1 MTISVSGRTWT
12 IPFGVVCIIAK
23 GKASAKRVIPGM
35 KILSPATTGLL
46 FSPLRAKPSIPG
58 PNLTFCLEAMTGE
71 SVNLVHGFASTLR
84 MVTLEPNWEPAFLR
98 IIPSTRMTPRLASSG
113 LGYRFSKVLAKCG
126 AKVALSARRVDKLDK
141 LAEEIKSEGGECMVV
156 PIDMVDRESIR
167 AAVKKVEDVLGT
179 INTLINN
186 AGMVDAQWAIKQ
198 SDELIDGVVATNLVG
213 PYLLSNEVARRLID
227 KKEPGRMV
235 NIASMAAYNINPNS
249 ASVLY
254 STTKSAIVR
263 MTESLSVEWARN
275 HINVNAIA
283 PGMFSSEMLDG
294 MLERIGD
301 VSQSLPRKRI
311 CMPEQMDSTLLYL
324 VSPSSEC
331 VTGTCI
337 KIDDGQ
343 SSR

>member
-1 MTISVSGRTWT
+1 MSEFETPNFSVD
-12 IPFGVVCIIAK
+12 
-23 GKASAKRVIPGM
+23 
-35 KILSPATTGLL
+35 LSNQVALVTG
-46 FSPLRAKPSIPG
+46 
-58 PNLTFCLEAMTGE
+58 
-71 SVNLVHGFASTLR
+71 
-84 MVTLEPNWEPAFLR
+84 
-98 IIPSTRMTPRLASSG
+98 ASSG

-126 AKVALSARRVDKLDK
+126 AKVALSARRVEKLES
-141 LAEEIKSEGGECMVV
+141 LAEEIKSDGGECMVV

-167 AAVKKVEDVLGT
+167 AAVKTVEEKLGT

-198 SDELIDGVVATNLVG
+198 SDELIDGVIDTNLVG
-213 PYLLSNEVARRLID
+213 PYLLSNEVARKLIE
-227 KKEPGRMV
+227 KKEPGRMI
-235 NIASMAAYNINPNS
+235 NISSLAAFNTTPNS
-249 ASVLY
+249 AAVLY

-263 MTESLSVEWARN
+263 MTEALSVEWAKH

-301 VSQSLPRKRI
+301 VSQTLPRKRI
-311 CMPEQMDSTLLYL
+311 CTPEQMDSTLLFL

-343 SSR
+343 TAR

>member
-1 MTISVSGRTWT
+1 MSEFETPNFSVD
-12 IPFGVVCIIAK
+12 
-23 GKASAKRVIPGM
+23 
-35 KILSPATTGLL
+35 LSNQVALVTG
-46 FSPLRAKPSIPG
+46 
-58 PNLTFCLEAMTGE
+58 
-71 SVNLVHGFASTLR
+71 
-84 MVTLEPNWEPAFLR
+84 
-98 IIPSTRMTPRLASSG
+98 ASSG

-126 AKVALSARRVDKLDK
+126 AKVALSARREEKLQS
-141 LAEEIKSEGGECMVV
+141 LAEEIRSDGGECMVV

-167 AAVKKVEDVLGT
+167 AAVKKVEDELGT

-198 SDELIDGVVATNLVG
+198 SDELIDGVIDTNLVG
-213 PYLLSNEVARRLID
+213 PYLLSNEVARKLIE

-235 NIASMAAYNINPNS
+235 NISSLAAFNTTPNS
-249 ASVLY
+249 AAVLH

-263 MTESLSVEWARN
+263 MTEALSVEWAKH

-301 VSQSLPRKRI
+301 VSQTLPRKRI
-311 CMPEQMDSTLLYL
+311 CSPEQMDSTLLFL

-343 SSR
+343 TAR

>member
-1 MTISVSGRTWT
+1 MSEFETPNFSVD
-12 IPFGVVCIIAK
+12 
-23 GKASAKRVIPGM
+23 
-35 KILSPATTGLL
+35 LSNQVALVTG
-46 FSPLRAKPSIPG
+46 
-58 PNLTFCLEAMTGE
+58 
-71 SVNLVHGFASTLR
+71 
-84 MVTLEPNWEPAFLR
+84 
-98 IIPSTRMTPRLASSG
+98 ASSG

-126 AKVALSARRVDKLDK
+126 AKVALSARRVEKLDS
-141 LAEEIKSEGGECMVV
+141 LAEEIKSDGGECMVV
-156 PIDMVDRESIR
+156 PIDMVDRDSIR
-167 AAVKKVEDVLGT
+167 AAVKTIEEKLGT

-198 SDELIDGVVATNLVG
+198 SDELIDGVIDTNLVG
-213 PYLLSNEVARRLID
+213 PYLLSNEVARKLIE

-235 NIASMAAYNINPNS
+235 NISSLAAFNTTPNS
-249 ASVLY
+249 AAVLY

-263 MTESLSVEWARN
+263 MTEALSVEWARH

-301 VSQSLPRKRI
+301 VSQTLPRKRI
-311 CMPEQMDSTLLYL
+311 CTPEQMDSTLLFL

-343 SSR
+343 TAR

>member
-1 MTISVSGRTWT
+1 MTEFNNPNFSID
-12 IPFGVVCIIAK
+12 
-23 GKASAKRVIPGM
+23 
-35 KILSPATTGLL
+35 LSDQVALVTG
-46 FSPLRAKPSIPG
+46 
-58 PNLTFCLEAMTGE
+58 
-71 SVNLVHGFASTLR
+71 
-84 MVTLEPNWEPAFLR
+84 
-98 IIPSTRMTPRLASSG
+98 ASSG

-126 AKVALSARRVDKLDK
+126 AKVALSARRVDKLEK
-141 LAEEIKSEGGECMVV
+141 LSEEIKSDGGDCMVV
-156 PIDMVDRESIR
+156 PIDMIDRDTIR
-167 AAVKKVEDVLGT
+167 DAVQKVEEGLGT

-198 SDELIDGVVATNLVG
+198 SDELIDNVVATNLVG
-213 PYLLSNEVARRLID
+213 PYLLSNEGARRLIE

-235 NIASMAAYNINPNS
+235 NIASIAAFNISPNS

-263 MTESLSVEWARN
+263 MTESLAVEWARN

-301 VSQSLPRKRI
+301 MSQSLPRKRI

>member
-1 MTISVSGRTWT
+1 MSEFETPNFSVD
-12 IPFGVVCIIAK
+12 
-23 GKASAKRVIPGM
+23 
-35 KILSPATTGLL
+35 LSNQVALVTG
-46 FSPLRAKPSIPG
+46 
-58 PNLTFCLEAMTGE
+58 
-71 SVNLVHGFASTLR
+71 
-84 MVTLEPNWEPAFLR
+84 
-98 IIPSTRMTPRLASSG
+98 ASSG

-126 AKVALSARRVDKLDK
+126 AKVALSARRVEKLES
-141 LAEEIKSEGGECMVV
+141 LAEEIRSDGGECMVV

-167 AAVKKVEDVLGT
+167 AAVKKVEDELGT

-186 AGMVDAQWAIKQ
+186 AGMVDDQWAIKQ
-198 SDELIDGVVATNLVG
+198 SDELIDGVIETNLVG
-213 PYLLSNEVARRLID
+213 HYLLSNEVARKLIE

-235 NIASMAAYNINPNS
+235 NISSLAAFNTTPNS
-249 ASVLY
+249 AAVLY

-263 MTESLSVEWARN
+263 MTEALSVEWAKH

-301 VSQSLPRKRI
+301 VSQTLPRKRI
-311 CMPEQMDSTLLYL
+311 CSPEQMDSTLLFL

-343 SSR
+343 TAR

>member
-1 MTISVSGRTWT
+1 MSEFETPNFSVD
-12 IPFGVVCIIAK
+12 
-23 GKASAKRVIPGM
+23 
-35 KILSPATTGLL
+35 LSNQVALVTG
-46 FSPLRAKPSIPG
+46 
-58 PNLTFCLEAMTGE
+58 
-71 SVNLVHGFASTLR
+71 
-84 MVTLEPNWEPAFLR
+84 
-98 IIPSTRMTPRLASSG
+98 ASSG
-113 LGYRFSKVLAKCG
+113 LGYRFSKVLARCG
-126 AKVALSARRVDKLDK
+126 AKVALSARRVEKLES
-141 LAEEIKSEGGECMVV
+141 LAEEIKSDGGECMVV

-167 AAVKKVEDVLGT
+167 AAVKTVEEKLGT

-198 SDELIDGVVATNLVG
+198 SDELIDGVIDTNLVG
-213 PYLLSNEVARRLID
+213 PYLLSNEVARKLIE

-235 NIASMAAYNINPNS
+235 NISSLAAFNTTPNS
-249 ASVLY
+249 AAVLY

-263 MTESLSVEWARN
+263 MTEALSVEWAKH

-301 VSQSLPRKRI
+301 VSQTLPRKRI
-311 CMPEQMDSTLLYL
+311 CTPEQMDSTLLFL

-343 SSR
+343 TSR

>member
-1 MTISVSGRTWT
+1 MSEFETPNFSVD
-12 IPFGVVCIIAK
+12 
-23 GKASAKRVIPGM
+23 
-35 KILSPATTGLL
+35 LSNQVALVTG
-46 FSPLRAKPSIPG
+46 
-58 PNLTFCLEAMTGE
+58 
-71 SVNLVHGFASTLR
+71 
-84 MVTLEPNWEPAFLR
+84 
-98 IIPSTRMTPRLASSG
+98 ASSG

-126 AKVALSARRVDKLDK
+126 AKVALSARRVEKLES
-141 LAEEIKSEGGECMVV
+141 LAEEIKSDGGECMVV
-156 PIDMVDRESIR
+156 PIDMVDRDSIR
-167 AAVKKVEDVLGT
+167 AAVKTIEEKLGT

-198 SDELIDGVVATNLVG
+198 SDELIDGVIDTNLVG
-213 PYLLSNEVARRLID
+213 PYLLSNEVARKLIE

-235 NIASMAAYNINPNS
+235 NISSLAAFNTTPNS
-249 ASVLY
+249 AAVLY

-263 MTESLSVEWARN
+263 MTEALSVEWAKH

-301 VSQSLPRKRI
+301 VSQTLPRKRI
-311 CMPEQMDSTLLYL
+311 CTPEQMDSTLLFL

-343 SSR
+343 TAR

>member
-1 MTISVSGRTWT
+1 MSEFDTPNFSVD
-12 IPFGVVCIIAK
+12 
-23 GKASAKRVIPGM
+23 
-35 KILSPATTGLL
+35 LSNQVALVTG
-46 FSPLRAKPSIPG
+46 
-58 PNLTFCLEAMTGE
+58 
-71 SVNLVHGFASTLR
+71 
-84 MVTLEPNWEPAFLR
+84 
-98 IIPSTRMTPRLASSG
+98 ASSG

-126 AKVALSARRVDKLDK
+126 AKVALSARRVEKLES
-141 LAEEIKSEGGECMVV
+141 LAEEIKSDGGECMVV
-156 PIDMVDRESIR
+156 PIDMVDRDSIR
-167 AAVKKVEDVLGT
+167 AAVKKVEEDLGT
-179 INTLINN
+179 INTLVNN

-198 SDELIDGVVATNLVG
+198 SDELIDGVIDTNLVG
-213 PYLLSNEVARRLID
+213 PYLLSNEVARRLIE

-235 NIASMAAYNINPNS
+235 NISSLAAFNTTSNS
-249 ASVLY
+249 AAVLY

-263 MTESLSVEWARN
+263 MTEALSVEWAKH

-301 VSQSLPRKRI
+301 VSQTLPRKRI
-311 CMPEQMDSTLLYL
+311 CVPEQMDSTLLFL

-343 SSR
+343 TSR

>member
-1 MTISVSGRTWT
+1 MSEFETPNFSVD
-12 IPFGVVCIIAK
+12 
-23 GKASAKRVIPGM
+23 
-35 KILSPATTGLL
+35 LSNQVALVTG
-46 FSPLRAKPSIPG
+46 
-58 PNLTFCLEAMTGE
+58 
-71 SVNLVHGFASTLR
+71 
-84 MVTLEPNWEPAFLR
+84 
-98 IIPSTRMTPRLASSG
+98 ASSG

-126 AKVALSARRVDKLDK
+126 AKVALSARRVEKLES
-141 LAEEIKSEGGECMVV
+141 LAEEIKSDGGECMVV
-156 PIDMVDRESIR
+156 PIDMVDRDSIR
-167 AAVKKVEDVLGT
+167 KAVKKVEEDLGT

-198 SDELIDGVVATNLVG
+198 SDELIDGVIDTNLVG
-213 PYLLSNEVARRLID
+213 PYLLSNEVARKLIE

-235 NIASMAAYNINPNS
+235 NISSLAAFNTTPNS
-249 ASVLY
+249 AAVLY

-263 MTESLSVEWARN
+263 MTEALSVEWAKH

-301 VSQSLPRKRI
+301 VSQTLPRKRI
-311 CMPEQMDSTLLYL
+311 CTPEQMDSTLLFL

-343 SSR
+343 TSR

>member
-1 MTISVSGRTWT
+1 MSEFETPNFSVD
-12 IPFGVVCIIAK
+12 
-23 GKASAKRVIPGM
+23 
-35 KILSPATTGLL
+35 LSNQVALVTG
-46 FSPLRAKPSIPG
+46 
-58 PNLTFCLEAMTGE
+58 
-71 SVNLVHGFASTLR
+71 
-84 MVTLEPNWEPAFLR
+84 
-98 IIPSTRMTPRLASSG
+98 ASSG

-126 AKVALSARRVDKLDK
+126 AKVALSARRVEKLES
-141 LAEEIKSEGGECMVV
+141 LAEEIKSDGGECMVV
-156 PIDMVDRESIR
+156 PIDMIDRDSIR
-167 AAVKKVEDVLGT
+167 KAVKKVEEDLGT

-198 SDELIDGVVATNLVG
+198 SDELIDGVIDTNLVG
-213 PYLLSNEVARRLID
+213 PYLLSNEVARKLIE

-235 NIASMAAYNINPNS
+235 NISSLAAFNTTPNS
-249 ASVLY
+249 AAVLY

-263 MTESLSVEWARN
+263 MTEALSVEWAKH

-301 VSQSLPRKRI
+301 VSQTLPRKRI
-311 CMPEQMDSTLLYL
+311 CTPEQMDSTLLFL

-343 SSR
+343 TSR

>member
-1 MTISVSGRTWT
+1 MSEFETPNFSVD
-12 IPFGVVCIIAK
+12 
-23 GKASAKRVIPGM
+23 
-35 KILSPATTGLL
+35 LSNQVALVTG
-46 FSPLRAKPSIPG
+46 
-58 PNLTFCLEAMTGE
+58 
-71 SVNLVHGFASTLR
+71 
-84 MVTLEPNWEPAFLR
+84 
-98 IIPSTRMTPRLASSG
+98 ASSG

-126 AKVALSARRVDKLDK
+126 AKVALSARRVEKLES
-141 LAEEIKSEGGECMVV
+141 LAEEIKSDGGDCMVV
-156 PIDMVDRESIR
+156 PIDMVDRDSIR
-167 AAVKKVEDVLGT
+167 KAVKKVEEDLGT

-198 SDELIDGVVATNLVG
+198 SDELIDGVIDTNLVG
-213 PYLLSNEVARRLID
+213 PYLLSNEVARKLIE

-235 NIASMAAYNINPNS
+235 NISSLAAFNTTPNS
-249 ASVLY
+249 AAVLY

-263 MTESLSVEWARN
+263 MTEALSVEWAKH

-301 VSQSLPRKRI
+301 VSQTLPRKRI
-311 CMPEQMDSTLLYL
+311 CTPEQMDSTLLFL

-343 SSR
+343 TAR

>member
-1 MTISVSGRTWT
+1 MSDFNNPNFSID
-12 IPFGVVCIIAK
+12 
-23 GKASAKRVIPGM
+23 
-35 KILSPATTGLL
+35 LSDQVALVTG
-46 FSPLRAKPSIPG
+46 
-58 PNLTFCLEAMTGE
+58 
-71 SVNLVHGFASTLR
+71 
-84 MVTLEPNWEPAFLR
+84 
-98 IIPSTRMTPRLASSG
+98 ASSG

-126 AKVALSARRVDKLDK
+126 AKVALSARRVDKLEK
-141 LAEEIKSEGGECMVV
+141 LSEEIKSDGGDCMVV
-156 PIDMVDRESIR
+156 PIDMVDRDTIR
-167 AAVKKVEDVLGT
+167 DAVQKVEESLGT

-198 SDELIDGVVATNLVG
+198 SDELIDNVVATNLVG
-213 PYLLSNEVARRLID
+213 PYLLSNEVARRLIE

-235 NIASMAAYNINPNS
+235 NIASIAAFNISSNS

-263 MTESLSVEWARN
+263 MTESLAVEWARN

-301 VSQSLPRKRI
+301 MSQSLPRKRI

-343 SSR
+343 SPR

>member
-1 MTISVSGRTWT
+1 
-12 IPFGVVCIIAK
+12 
-23 GKASAKRVIPGM
+23 
-35 KILSPATTGLL
+35 
-46 FSPLRAKPSIPG
+46 
-58 PNLTFCLEAMTGE
+58 
-71 SVNLVHGFASTLR
+71 
-84 MVTLEPNWEPAFLR
+84 
-98 IIPSTRMTPRLASSG
+98 
-113 LGYRFSKVLAKCG
+113 
-126 AKVALSARRVDKLDK
+126 
-141 LAEEIKSEGGECMVV
+141 MVV
-156 PIDMVDRESIR
+156 PIDMIDRGTIR
-167 AAVKKVEDVLGT
+167 DAVQKVEEGLGT

-198 SDELIDGVVATNLVG
+198 SDELIDNVVATNLVG
-213 PYLLSNEVARRLID
+213 PYLLSNEVARRLIE

-235 NIASMAAYNINPNS
+235 NIASIAAFNISPNS

-263 MTESLSVEWARN
+263 MTESLAVEWARN

-301 VSQSLPRKRI
+301 MSQSLPRKRI
-311 CMPEQMDSTLLYL
+311 CVPEQMDSTLLYL

-343 SSR
+343 SPR

>member
-1 MTISVSGRTWT
+1 MTEFNNPNFSID
-12 IPFGVVCIIAK
+12 
-23 GKASAKRVIPGM
+23 
-35 KILSPATTGLL
+35 LSDQVALVTG
-46 FSPLRAKPSIPG
+46 
-58 PNLTFCLEAMTGE
+58 
-71 SVNLVHGFASTLR
+71 
-84 MVTLEPNWEPAFLR
+84 
-98 IIPSTRMTPRLASSG
+98 ASSG

-126 AKVALSARRVDKLDK
+126 AKVALSARRVDKLEK
-141 LAEEIKSEGGECMVV
+141 LSEEIKSDGGDCMVV
-156 PIDMVDRESIR
+156 PIDMIDRDTIR
-167 AAVKKVEDVLGT
+167 DAVQKVEEGLGT

-198 SDELIDGVVATNLVG
+198 SDELIDNVVATNLVG
-213 PYLLSNEVARRLID
+213 PYLLSNEVARRLIE

-235 NIASMAAYNINPNS
+235 NIASIAAFNISPNS

-263 MTESLSVEWARN
+263 MTESLAVEWARN

-301 VSQSLPRKRI
+301 MSQSLPRKRI

-324 VSPSSEC
+324 VSPSSEF

-343 SSR
+343 SPR

>member
-1 MTISVSGRTWT
+1 MSEFETPNFSVD
-12 IPFGVVCIIAK
+12 
-23 GKASAKRVIPGM
+23 
-35 KILSPATTGLL
+35 LSNQVALVTG
-46 FSPLRAKPSIPG
+46 
-58 PNLTFCLEAMTGE
+58 
-71 SVNLVHGFASTLR
+71 
-84 MVTLEPNWEPAFLR
+84 
-98 IIPSTRMTPRLASSG
+98 ASSG

-126 AKVALSARRVDKLDK
+126 AKVALSARRVEKLES

-156 PIDMVDRESIR
+156 PIDMVDRDSIR
-167 AAVKKVEDVLGT
+167 SAVKKVEEDLGT

-198 SDELIDGVVATNLVG
+198 SDELIDGVIDTNLVG
-213 PYLLSNEVARRLID
+213 PYLLSNEVARKLIE

-235 NIASMAAYNINPNS
+235 NISSLEAFNTTPNS
-249 ASVLY
+249 AAVLY
-254 STTKSAIVR
+254 STTKSAIVS
-263 MTESLSVEWARN
+263 MTEALSVEWARH

-301 VSQSLPRKRI
+301 VSQTLPRKRI
-311 CMPEQMDSTLLYL
+311 CVPEQMDSTLLFL

-343 SSR
+343 TSR

>member
-1 MTISVSGRTWT
+1 MSDFNNPNFSID
-12 IPFGVVCIIAK
+12 
-23 GKASAKRVIPGM
+23 
-35 KILSPATTGLL
+35 LSDQVALVTG
-46 FSPLRAKPSIPG
+46 
-58 PNLTFCLEAMTGE
+58 
-71 SVNLVHGFASTLR
+71 
-84 MVTLEPNWEPAFLR
+84 
-98 IIPSTRMTPRLASSG
+98 ASSG

-126 AKVALSARRVDKLDK
+126 AKVALSARRVDKLEK
-141 LAEEIKSEGGECMVV
+141 LSEEIKSEGGDCMVV
-156 PIDMVDRESIR
+156 PIDMVDRDTIR
-167 AAVKKVEDVLGT
+167 DAVQKVEESLGT

-198 SDELIDGVVATNLVG
+198 SDELIDNVVATNLVG
-213 PYLLSNEVARRLID
+213 PYLLSNEVARRLIE

-235 NIASMAAYNINPNS
+235 NIASIAAFNISPNS

-263 MTESLSVEWARN
+263 MTESLAVEWARN

-301 VSQSLPRKRI
+301 MSQSLPRKRI

-343 SSR
+343 SPR

>member
-1 MTISVSGRTWT
+1 MTEFNNPNFSID
-12 IPFGVVCIIAK
+12 
-23 GKASAKRVIPGM
+23 
-35 KILSPATTGLL
+35 LSDQVALVTG
-46 FSPLRAKPSIPG
+46 
-58 PNLTFCLEAMTGE
+58 
-71 SVNLVHGFASTLR
+71 
-84 MVTLEPNWEPAFLR
+84 
-98 IIPSTRMTPRLASSG
+98 ASSG

-126 AKVALSARRVDKLDK
+126 AKVALSARRVDKLEK
-141 LAEEIKSEGGECMVV
+141 LSEEIKSDGGDCMVV
-156 PIDMVDRESIR
+156 PIDMIDRDTIR
-167 AAVKKVEDVLGT
+167 DAVQKVEEGLGT

-198 SDELIDGVVATNLVG
+198 SDELIDNVVATNLVG
-213 PYLLSNEVARRLID
+213 PYLLSNEVARRLIE

-235 NIASMAAYNINPNS
+235 NIASIAAFNISPNS

-263 MTESLSVEWARN
+263 MTESLAVEWARN

-301 VSQSLPRKRI
+301 MSQSLPRKRI
-311 CMPEQMDSTLLYL
+311 CVPEQMDSTLLYL

-343 SSR
+343 SPR

>member
-1 MTISVSGRTWT
+1 MTEFNNPNFSID
-12 IPFGVVCIIAK
+12 
-23 GKASAKRVIPGM
+23 
-35 KILSPATTGLL
+35 LSDQVALVTG
-46 FSPLRAKPSIPG
+46 
-58 PNLTFCLEAMTGE
+58 
-71 SVNLVHGFASTLR
+71 
-84 MVTLEPNWEPAFLR
+84 
-98 IIPSTRMTPRLASSG
+98 ASSG

-126 AKVALSARRVDKLDK
+126 AKVALSARRVDKLEK
-141 LAEEIKSEGGECMVV
+141 LSEEIKSDGGDCMVV
-156 PIDMVDRESIR
+156 PIDMVDRGTIR
-167 AAVKKVEDVLGT
+167 DAVQKVEEGLGT

-198 SDELIDGVVATNLVG
+198 SDELIDNVVATNLVG
-213 PYLLSNEVARRLID
+213 PYLLSNEVARRLIE

-235 NIASMAAYNINPNS
+235 NIASIAAFNISPNS

-263 MTESLSVEWARN
+263 MTESLAVEWARN

-301 VSQSLPRKRI
+301 MSQSLPRKRI

-343 SSR
+343 SPR

>member
-1 MTISVSGRTWT
+1 MSDFNNPNFSID
-12 IPFGVVCIIAK
+12 
-23 GKASAKRVIPGM
+23 
-35 KILSPATTGLL
+35 LSDQVALVTG
-46 FSPLRAKPSIPG
+46 
-58 PNLTFCLEAMTGE
+58 
-71 SVNLVHGFASTLR
+71 
-84 MVTLEPNWEPAFLR
+84 
-98 IIPSTRMTPRLASSG
+98 ASSG

-126 AKVALSARRVDKLDK
+126 AKVALSARRVDKLEK
-141 LAEEIKSEGGECMVV
+141 LSEEIKSDGGDCMVV
-156 PIDMVDRESIR
+156 PIDMVDRDTIR
-167 AAVKKVEDVLGT
+167 DAVQKVEESLGT

-198 SDELIDGVVATNLVG
+198 SDELIDNVVATNLVG
-213 PYLLSNEVARRLID
+213 PYLLSNEVARRLIE

-235 NIASMAAYNINPNS
+235 NIASIAAFNISPNS

-263 MTESLSVEWARN
+263 MTESLAVEWARN

-301 VSQSLPRKRI
+301 MSQSLPRKRI

-343 SSR
+343 SPR

>member
-1 MTISVSGRTWT
+1 MSEFETPNFSVD
-12 IPFGVVCIIAK
+12 
-23 GKASAKRVIPGM
+23 
-35 KILSPATTGLL
+35 LSNQVALVTG
-46 FSPLRAKPSIPG
+46 
-58 PNLTFCLEAMTGE
+58 
-71 SVNLVHGFASTLR
+71 
-84 MVTLEPNWEPAFLR
+84 
-98 IIPSTRMTPRLASSG
+98 ASSG

-126 AKVALSARRVDKLDK
+126 AKVALSARRVEKLES
-141 LAEEIKSEGGECMVV
+141 LAEEIRSDGGECMVV

-167 AAVKKVEDVLGT
+167 AAVKTVEEKLGT

-198 SDELIDGVVATNLVG
+198 SDELIDGVIDTNLVG
-213 PYLLSNEVARRLID
+213 PYLLSNEVARKLIE

-235 NIASMAAYNINPNS
+235 NISSLAAFNTTPNS
-249 ASVLY
+249 AAVLY

-263 MTESLSVEWARN
+263 MTEALSVEWAKH

-301 VSQSLPRKRI
+301 VSQTLPRKRI
-311 CMPEQMDSTLLYL
+311 CTPEQMDSTLLFL

-343 SSR
+343 TAR

>member
-1 MTISVSGRTWT
+1 MTEFNNPNFSID
-12 IPFGVVCIIAK
+12 
-23 GKASAKRVIPGM
+23 
-35 KILSPATTGLL
+35 LSDQVALVTG
-46 FSPLRAKPSIPG
+46 
-58 PNLTFCLEAMTGE
+58 
-71 SVNLVHGFASTLR
+71 
-84 MVTLEPNWEPAFLR
+84 
-98 IIPSTRMTPRLASSG
+98 ASSG

-126 AKVALSARRVDKLDK
+126 AKVALSARRVDKLEK
-141 LAEEIKSEGGECMVV
+141 LSEEIKSDGGDCMVV
-156 PIDMVDRESIR
+156 PIDMVDRDTIR
-167 AAVKKVEDVLGT
+167 DAVQKVEEGLGT

-198 SDELIDGVVATNLVG
+198 SDELIDNVVATNLVG
-213 PYLLSNEVARRLID
+213 PYLLSNEVARRLIE

-235 NIASMAAYNINPNS
+235 NIASIAAFNISPNS

-263 MTESLSVEWARN
+263 MTESLAVEWARN

-301 VSQSLPRKRI
+301 MSQSLPRKRI

-343 SSR
+343 SPR

>member
-1 MTISVSGRTWT
+1 MSDFNNPNFSID
-12 IPFGVVCIIAK
+12 
-23 GKASAKRVIPGM
+23 
-35 KILSPATTGLL
+35 LSDQVALVTG
-46 FSPLRAKPSIPG
+46 
-58 PNLTFCLEAMTGE
+58 
-71 SVNLVHGFASTLR
+71 
-84 MVTLEPNWEPAFLR
+84 
-98 IIPSTRMTPRLASSG
+98 ASSG

-126 AKVALSARRVDKLDK
+126 AKVALSARRVDKLEK
-141 LAEEIKSEGGECMVV
+141 LSEEIKSDGGDCMVV
-156 PIDMVDRESIR
+156 PIDMVDRDTIR
-167 AAVKKVEDVLGT
+167 DAVQKVEEGLGT

-198 SDELIDGVVATNLVG
+198 SDELIDNVVATNLVG
-213 PYLLSNEVARRLID
+213 PYLLSNEVARRLIE

-235 NIASMAAYNINPNS
+235 NIASIAAFNISPNS

-263 MTESLSVEWARN
+263 MTESLAVEWARN

-301 VSQSLPRKRI
+301 MSQSLPRKRI

>member
-1 MTISVSGRTWT
+1 MTEFNNPNFSID
-12 IPFGVVCIIAK
+12 
-23 GKASAKRVIPGM
+23 
-35 KILSPATTGLL
+35 LSDQVALVTG
-46 FSPLRAKPSIPG
+46 
-58 PNLTFCLEAMTGE
+58 
-71 SVNLVHGFASTLR
+71 
-84 MVTLEPNWEPAFLR
+84 
-98 IIPSTRMTPRLASSG
+98 ASSG

-126 AKVALSARRVDKLDK
+126 AKVALSARRVDKLEK
-141 LAEEIKSEGGECMVV
+141 LSEEIKSDGGDCMVV
-156 PIDMVDRESIR
+156 PIDMVDRDTIR
-167 AAVKKVEDVLGT
+167 DAVQKVEESLGT

-198 SDELIDGVVATNLVG
+198 RDELIDNVVATNLVG
-213 PYLLSNEVARRLID
+213 PYLLSNEVARRLIE

-235 NIASMAAYNINPNS
+235 NIASIAAFNISPNS

-263 MTESLSVEWARN
+263 MTESLAVEWARN

-301 VSQSLPRKRI
+301 MSQSLPRKRI

-343 SSR
+343 SPR

>member
-1 MTISVSGRTWT
+1 MSEFETPNFSVD
-12 IPFGVVCIIAK
+12 
-23 GKASAKRVIPGM
+23 
-35 KILSPATTGLL
+35 LSNQVALVTG
-46 FSPLRAKPSIPG
+46 
-58 PNLTFCLEAMTGE
+58 
-71 SVNLVHGFASTLR
+71 
-84 MVTLEPNWEPAFLR
+84 
-98 IIPSTRMTPRLASSG
+98 ASSG

-126 AKVALSARRVDKLDK
+126 AKVALSARRVEKLES
-141 LAEEIKSEGGECMVV
+141 LAEEIKSDGGECMVV

-167 AAVKKVEDVLGT
+167 AAVKTVEEKLGT

-198 SDELIDGVVATNLVG
+198 SDELIDGVIDTNLVG
-213 PYLLSNEVARRLID
+213 PYLLSNEVARKLIE

-235 NIASMAAYNINPNS
+235 NISSLAAFNTTPNS
-249 ASVLY
+249 AAVLY

-263 MTESLSVEWARN
+263 MTEALSVEWAKH

-301 VSQSLPRKRI
+301 VSQTLPRKRI
-311 CMPEQMDSTLLYL
+311 CTPEQMDSTLLFL

-343 SSR
+343 TSR

>member
-1 MTISVSGRTWT
+1 MSEYKTPNFSVD
-12 IPFGVVCIIAK
+12 
-23 GKASAKRVIPGM
+23 
-35 KILSPATTGLL
+35 LSNQVALVTG
-46 FSPLRAKPSIPG
+46 
-58 PNLTFCLEAMTGE
+58 
-71 SVNLVHGFASTLR
+71 
-84 MVTLEPNWEPAFLR
+84 
-98 IIPSTRMTPRLASSG
+98 ASSG

-141 LAEEIKSEGGECMVV
+141 LAEEIKSDGGECTVA
-156 PIDMVDRESIR
+156 PIDMVDRNSIR
-167 AAVKKVEDVLGT
+167 AAVKQVEEELGT

-198 SDELIDGVVATNLVG
+198 SDELIDGVIDTNLVG
-213 PYLLSNEVARRLID
+213 PYLLSNEVARKLIE

-235 NIASMAAYNINPNS
+235 NIASIAAFNINPTS

-263 MTESLSVEWARN
+263 MTESLAVEWARN

-311 CMPEQMDSTLLYL
+311 CLPEQMDSTLLYL

>member
-1 MTISVSGRTWT
+1 MTEFNNPNFSID
-12 IPFGVVCIIAK
+12 
-23 GKASAKRVIPGM
+23 
-35 KILSPATTGLL
+35 LSDQVALVTG
-46 FSPLRAKPSIPG
+46 
-58 PNLTFCLEAMTGE
+58 
-71 SVNLVHGFASTLR
+71 
-84 MVTLEPNWEPAFLR
+84 
-98 IIPSTRMTPRLASSG
+98 ASSG

-126 AKVALSARRVDKLDK
+126 AKVALSARRVDKLEK
-141 LAEEIKSEGGECMVV
+141 LSEEIKADGGDCMVV
-156 PIDMVDRESIR
+156 PIDMIDRDTIR
-167 AAVKKVEDVLGT
+167 DAVQKVEEGLGT

-198 SDELIDGVVATNLVG
+198 SDELIDNVVATNLVG
-213 PYLLSNEVARRLID
+213 PYLLSNEVARRLIE

-235 NIASMAAYNINPNS
+235 NIASIAAFNISPNS

-263 MTESLSVEWARN
+263 MTESLAVEWARN

-301 VSQSLPRKRI
+301 MSQSLPRKRI

-343 SSR
+343 SPR

>member
-1 MTISVSGRTWT
+1 MSEFETPNFSVD
-12 IPFGVVCIIAK
+12 
-23 GKASAKRVIPGM
+23 
-35 KILSPATTGLL
+35 LSNQVALVTG
-46 FSPLRAKPSIPG
+46 
-58 PNLTFCLEAMTGE
+58 
-71 SVNLVHGFASTLR
+71 
-84 MVTLEPNWEPAFLR
+84 
-98 IIPSTRMTPRLASSG
+98 ASSG

-126 AKVALSARRVDKLDK
+126 AKVALSARRVEKLES
-141 LAEEIKSEGGECMVV
+141 LAEEIKSDGGECMVV
-156 PIDMVDRESIR
+156 PIDMVDRDSIR
-167 AAVKKVEDVLGT
+167 AAVKTVEEKLGT

-198 SDELIDGVVATNLVG
+198 SDELIDGVIDTNLVG
-213 PYLLSNEVARRLID
+213 PYLLSNEVARKLIE

-235 NIASMAAYNINPNS
+235 NISSLAAFNTTPNS
-249 ASVLY
+249 AAVLY

-263 MTESLSVEWARN
+263 MTEALSVEWAKH

-301 VSQSLPRKRI
+301 VSQTLPRKRI
-311 CMPEQMDSTLLYL
+311 CTPEQMDSTLLFL

-343 SSR
+343 TSR

>member
-1 MTISVSGRTWT
+1 MSKFSTPNFSID
-12 IPFGVVCIIAK
+12 
-23 GKASAKRVIPGM
+23 
-35 KILSPATTGLL
+35 LSDQ
-46 FSPLRAKPSIPG
+46 
-58 PNLTFCLEAMTGE
+58 
-71 SVNLVHGFASTLR
+71 
-84 MVTLEPNWEPAFLR
+84 VTLV
-98 IIPSTRMTPRLASSG
+98 TGASSG

-126 AKVALSARRVDKLDK
+126 AKVALSARRIDKLEN
-141 LAEEIKSEGGECMVV
+141 LEREIKDEGGECTVV
-156 PIDMVDRESIR
+156 PINMTDRESIR
-167 AAVKKVEDVLGT
+167 SAVKQVENEYGL

-198 SDELIDGVVATNLVG
+198 SDELIDGVIDTNLVG
-213 PYLLSNEVARRLID
+213 PYLLSNEVARKLVE

-235 NIASMAAYNINPNS
+235 NIASMAAFNISPAS

-263 MTESLSVEWARN
+263 MTESLAVEWARY

-311 CMPEQMDSTLLYL
+311 CMPEQMDSTLLFL

>member
-1 MTISVSGRTWT
+1 MTEFNNPNFSID
-12 IPFGVVCIIAK
+12 
-23 GKASAKRVIPGM
+23 
-35 KILSPATTGLL
+35 LSDQVALVTG
-46 FSPLRAKPSIPG
+46 
-58 PNLTFCLEAMTGE
+58 
-71 SVNLVHGFASTLR
+71 
-84 MVTLEPNWEPAFLR
+84 
-98 IIPSTRMTPRLASSG
+98 ASSG

-126 AKVALSARRVDKLDK
+126 AKVALSARRVDKLEK
-141 LAEEIKSEGGECMVV
+141 LSEEIKSDGGDCMVV
-156 PIDMVDRESIR
+156 PIDMVDRDTIR
-167 AAVKKVEDVLGT
+167 DAVQKVEEGLGA

-198 SDELIDGVVATNLVG
+198 SDELIDNVVATNLVG
-213 PYLLSNEVARRLID
+213 PYLLSNEVARRLIE

-235 NIASMAAYNINPNS
+235 NIASIAAFNISPNS

-263 MTESLSVEWARN
+263 MTESLAVEWARN

-301 VSQSLPRKRI
+301 MSQSLPRKRI
-311 CMPEQMDSTLLYL
+311 CVPEQMDSTLLYL

>member
-1 MTISVSGRTWT
+1 MTEFNNPNFSID
-12 IPFGVVCIIAK
+12 
-23 GKASAKRVIPGM
+23 
-35 KILSPATTGLL
+35 LSDQVALVTG
-46 FSPLRAKPSIPG
+46 
-58 PNLTFCLEAMTGE
+58 
-71 SVNLVHGFASTLR
+71 
-84 MVTLEPNWEPAFLR
+84 
-98 IIPSTRMTPRLASSG
+98 ASSG

-126 AKVALSARRVDKLDK
+126 AKVALSARRVDKLEK
-141 LAEEIKSEGGECMVV
+141 LSEEIKSDGGDCMVV
-156 PIDMVDRESIR
+156 PIDMVDRDTIR
-167 AAVKKVEDVLGT
+167 DAVQKVEEGLGT

-198 SDELIDGVVATNLVG
+198 SDELIDNVVATNLVG
-213 PYLLSNEVARRLID
+213 PYLLSNEVARRLIE

-235 NIASMAAYNINPNS
+235 NIASIAAFNISPNS

-263 MTESLSVEWARN
+263 MTESLAVEWARN

-301 VSQSLPRKRI
+301 MSQSLPRKRI
-311 CMPEQMDSTLLYL
+311 CVPEQMDSTLLYL

-343 SSR
+343 SPR